1 MNTQLL
7 VFDLD
12 GTLIDTMGDYADKAA
27 ALIFEY
33 YGTPRAEARRRYF
46 DTSGLPF
53 EKQLELMF
61 PRLPCNTKVAEMFE
75 SWKDGYLLNVSL
87 SSETE
92 KLLRG
97 WRNGGVR
104 IAISSNNL
112 EPYVQR
118 LTRYWPVDIALG
130 YRSKDR
136 FGKGEPHFQKLEE
149 RFGFPR
155 QRTLFIGDSPNDA
168 RISAQSKV
176 PFWALLTDNFAE
188 AEFSQYQPDAKFI
201 TQLSDLNRAISEKCA
216 RTVSASD
223 PSVTKNRLM
232 PASMRVQTTRSA
244 SVNPSTL
251 VKGLG
256 CFVYGCRRDPNP
268 AARINAA
275 SGAAL
280 VKSVFFNVQNFHDF
294 IAQFPARCRDQT
306 DAVGQVLRRRQR
318 RSINTGNPATRFDHQ
333 MCGSEVTFHRQTA
346 AHVHMGIARPL
357 CDQGDGARRAAVTPH
372 APGGGQQAGKARRRR
387 MMVEF
392 DRDHG
397 FANVAHLRGFKPSV
411 PAPGAGALD
420 RDQRRVMLERPDQR
434 RFDLIGMEGDVD
446 GQHGAGH

>member
-201 TQLSDLNRAISEKCA
+201 TQLSDLNASFNRDAAPAGDIGKMRPDRFGLRPKRDEKPPDASVHEGAVPWSRVWVALCTDVGATLIRRPGSTPPRAPHWSNQYFSTFKTSTISLHSSRLDAATRLTRSVKFFGAVRGVPSILATQPPASITKCA
-216 RTVSASD
+216 
-223 PSVTKNRLM
+223 
-232 PASMRVQTTRSA
+232 
-244 SVNPSTL
+244 
-251 VKGLG
+251 
-256 CFVYGCRRDPNP
+256 
-268 AARINAA
+268 AAR
-275 SGAAL
+275 
-280 VKSVFFNVQNFHDF
+280 
-294 IAQFPARCRDQT
+294 
-306 DAVGQVLRRRQR
+306 
-318 RSINTGNPATRFDHQ
+318 
-333 MCGSEVTFHRQTA
+333 
-346 AHVHMGIARPL
+346 
-357 CDQGDGARRAAVTPH
+357 
-372 APGGGQQAGKARRRR
+372 
-387 MMVEF
+387 
-392 DRDHG
+392 
-397 FANVAHLRGFKPSV
+397 
-411 PAPGAGALD
+411 
-420 RDQRRVMLERPDQR
+420 
-434 RFDLIGMEGDVD
+434 
-446 GQHGAGH
+446 